1 MSSGISAYTS
11 SQASRFED
19 YLYQFAMQPTS
30 GSKNGPLL
38 LVHKIVNFQSQLLH
52 SRLDPLRTFL
62 NSSWFGD
69 YVLAQSDKILEY
81 WYFKPTNYKKQK
93 FNQSVV
99 ERLQSSNF
107 TRWITLVDIGIVEA
121 FVAGDTTQSS
131 LHAFWLDYVGG
142 AVKRELER
150 GRAPLETQERRT
162 DWIHFSL
169 MKAMVVK
176 SSNAY
181 RLLQGIT
188 PTFLETMFSDPT
200 LWPDES
206 NFMRIPL
213 SNILAS
219 ENHELAFFT
228 SVDSTFS
235 MAFGLPQQVEYD
247 STIHFKHCSTS
258 HQWAH
263 NTPADFQI
271 LLTEINTCRDKS
283 PNARC
288 WRSIEQQLIMW
299 QSRTGEHT
307 FAESWMTV
315 AWYAVQ
321 ESWRLALLA
330 YLYIAVCDIP
340 SNDPRIQNCVNQ
352 ILQVAETLKPRG
364 SFKLHA
370 SLFIQYLIAG
380 ICARTEAQRKKV
392 RDKLLSPNETKLWL
406 LRASDFVPVL
416 DHLWHG
422 VAVDGR
428 SIRCNPYSITA
439 MSGKLTALEL
449 VLTFLTMFGPV
460 TKESLAAV
468 YVLFEAVLA
477 YDYAKGKFDKDTVKK
492 VCGVADHLIA
502 MVELYGMECDMK
514 QLATPGGRRAILR
527 VILGPVVEEL
537 GLEGLEQIRE
547 DAVNAMMLLT
557 FKPLDEVQDKLAVWS
572 KQAIKDGRYQTRVYA
587 WTGLPI
593 ELPSEED
600 DASISTADE
609 AMIATV
615 TKPCPLGLEII
626 FTFLT
631 MFGPVT
637 EESIAAT
644 GVLFDA
650 ILGYSEA
657 TGKFDKATVK
667 MVPGVSKEL
676 CALARLYGIRCEPRI
691 LDTPPGAR
699 AILREILG
707 SIIEEHSPA
716 DLEEVRKDAD
726 ETIANIMCGSL
737 ERVDMIVTAWAAA
750 AREDGRYQARVFA
763 WTGKPIDGYQQFHG
777 TRLPIVTMDE
787 AKLAYGASDSDKT
800 EEFNNSDRDVEVS
813 EISDEGSLCLEIATY
828 NTVVQLV
835 TVQALFAMDI
845 LPKQEASFTTM
856 FPTPLD
862 VCLGRS
868 PMRSTALFGAPSGYV
883 SGRMRST
890 VGSIQDDNRMDDTK
904 ELMDASDEEDY
915 HRLVGF
921 HFPDL
926 ASPVPTLDSSI
937 GSTPNTDIGSP
948 TFELWMATWHSTEMS
963 SWKAVLQDMSEKEVR
978 EKERS
983 AMFESHA
990 DAWESEQLSSWWAAL
1005 QGNTVTEDL
1014 PEACTDILD
1023 DESGMAPAKNDSN
1036 SGTQLLRTIG
1046 RLLGFA

>member
-1 MSSGISAYTS
+1 
-11 SQASRFED
+11 
-19 YLYQFAMQPTS
+19 
-30 GSKNGPLL
+30 
-38 LVHKIVNFQSQLLH
+38 
-52 SRLDPLRTFL
+52 
-62 NSSWFGD
+62 
-69 YVLAQSDKILEY
+69 
-81 WYFKPTNYKKQK
+81 
-93 FNQSVV
+93 
-99 ERLQSSNF
+99 
-107 TRWITLVDIGIVEA
+107 
-121 FVAGDTTQSS
+121 
-131 LHAFWLDYVGG
+131 
-142 AVKRELER
+142 
-150 GRAPLETQERRT
+150 
-162 DWIHFSL
+162 
-169 MKAMVVK
+169 
-176 SSNAY
+176 
-181 RLLQGIT
+181 
-188 PTFLETMFSDPT
+188 
-200 LWPDES
+200 
-206 NFMRIPL
+206 
-213 SNILAS
+213 
-219 ENHELAFFT
+219 
-228 SVDSTFS
+228 
-235 MAFGLPQQVEYD
+235 
-247 STIHFKHCSTS
+247 
-258 HQWAH
+258 
-263 NTPADFQI
+263 
-271 LLTEINTCRDKS
+271 
-283 PNARC
+283 
-288 WRSIEQQLIMW
+288 
-299 QSRTGEHT
+299 
-307 FAESWMTV
+307 
-315 AWYAVQ
+315 
-321 ESWRLALLA
+321 
-330 YLYIAVCDIP
+330 
-340 SNDPRIQNCVNQ
+340 
-352 ILQVAETLKPRG
+352 
-364 SFKLHA
+364 
-370 SLFIQYLIAG
+370 
-380 ICARTEAQRKKV
+380 
-392 RDKLLSPNETKLWL
+392 
-406 LRASDFVPVL
+406 
-416 DHLWHG
+416 
-422 VAVDGR
+422 
-428 SIRCNPYSITA
+428 

-547 DAVNAMMLLT
+547 DA
-557 FKPLDEVQDKLAVWS
+557 PLDEVQDMLAVWS

-609 AMIATV
+609 AIIATV

-763 WTGKPIDGYQQFHG
+763 WTGKPIDGYQQCHG
-777 TRLPIVTMDE
+777 TGLPIVTMDE
-787 AKLAYGASDSDKT
+787 AELAYGAIASDKA
-800 EEFNNSDRDVEVS
+800 EEFNNNDSNVE
-813 EISDEGSLCLEIATY
+813 
-828 NTVVQLV
+828 LV

-868 PMRSTALFGAPSGYV
+868 PMRSTDLFGAPSSYV
-883 SGRMRST
+883 SGRTRST
-890 VGSIQDDNRMDDTK
+890 MR
-904 ELMDASDEEDY
+904 
-915 HRLVGF
+915 RLSPTCRF
-921 HFPDL
+921 QFPDL
-926 ASPVPTLDSSI
+926 ASPVPTLDGSI

-963 SWKAVLQDMSEKEVR
+963 SWKTVLQDMGEKEAR

-983 AMFESHA
+983 AMFEPHA
-990 DAWESEQLSSWWAAL
+990 DAWESEQLSSWSAAL

-1014 PEACTDILD
+1014 PEACTDVLD

>member
-1 MSSGISAYTS
+1 MAQKSRPGPMGTSCLTCKRRHKRCDQRQPICERCEKGRFECLGYSHNTRTRSSGFLMEPSNNSSSSCLAPLENRYEDEVYGEPSKSKDLSKSTQPTSFLEPLALTDITSRSVNPTGISMSSGISAYTS
-11 SQASRFED
+11 SQAS
-19 YLYQFAMQPTS
+19 
-30 GSKNGPLL
+30 
-38 LVHKIVNFQSQLLH
+38 
-52 SRLDPLRTFL
+52 
-62 NSSWFGD
+62 SSWFGD

-150 GRAPLETQERRT
+150 DRAPLETQERRT

-340 SNDPRIQNCVNQ
+340 SNDPRIQTCVNQ
-352 ILQVAETLKPRG
+352 ILQVVETLKPRG

-428 SIRCNPYSITA
+428 SIRWCDYMQSR
-439 MSGKLTALEL
+439 E
-449 VLTFLTMFGPV
+449 TMLPV
-460 TKESLAAV
+460 
-468 YVLFEAVLA
+468 
-477 YDYAKGKFDKDTVKK
+477 
-492 VCGVADHLIA
+492 
-502 MVELYGMECDMK
+502 
-514 QLATPGGRRAILR
+514 
-527 VILGPVVEEL
+527 
-537 GLEGLEQIRE
+537 
-547 DAVNAMMLLT
+547 
-557 FKPLDEVQDKLAVWS
+557 
-572 KQAIKDGRYQTRVYA
+572 
-587 WTGLPI
+587 
-593 ELPSEED
+593 
-600 DASISTADE
+600 
-609 AMIATV
+609 
-615 TKPCPLGLEII
+615 
-626 FTFLT
+626 
-631 MFGPVT
+631 
-637 EESIAAT
+637 
-644 GVLFDA
+644 
-650 ILGYSEA
+650 
-657 TGKFDKATVK
+657 
-667 MVPGVSKEL
+667 
-676 CALARLYGIRCEPRI
+676 
-691 LDTPPGAR
+691 
-699 AILREILG
+699 
-707 SIIEEHSPA
+707 
-716 DLEEVRKDAD
+716 
-726 ETIANIMCGSL
+726 
-737 ERVDMIVTAWAAA
+737 
-750 AREDGRYQARVFA
+750 
-763 WTGKPIDGYQQFHG
+763 
-777 TRLPIVTMDE
+777 
-787 AKLAYGASDSDKT
+787 
-800 EEFNNSDRDVEVS
+800 
-813 EISDEGSLCLEIATY
+813 
-828 NTVVQLV
+828 
-835 TVQALFAMDI
+835 
-845 LPKQEASFTTM
+845 
-856 FPTPLD
+856 
-862 VCLGRS
+862 
-868 PMRSTALFGAPSGYV
+868 
-883 SGRMRST
+883 
-890 VGSIQDDNRMDDTK
+890 
-904 ELMDASDEEDY
+904 
-915 HRLVGF
+915 
-921 HFPDL
+921 
-926 ASPVPTLDSSI
+926 
-937 GSTPNTDIGSP
+937 
-948 TFELWMATWHSTEMS
+948 
-963 SWKAVLQDMSEKEVR
+963 
-978 EKERS
+978 
-983 AMFESHA
+983 
-990 DAWESEQLSSWWAAL
+990 
-1005 QGNTVTEDL
+1005 
-1014 PEACTDILD
+1014 
-1023 DESGMAPAKNDSN
+1023 
-1036 SGTQLLRTIG
+1036 
-1046 RLLGFA
+1046 